1 MSKELWVTKGEGFI
15 EKIDEGKFSNN
26 NFVNMI
32 SEDTSVIGTML
43 KSIYSTTTTITLKD
57 PTKIPPTWKKWSSID
72 IEEEYINKKLKLPA
86 EIPYFDRLWVPK
98 AVQSDR
104 TRDVMSK
111 AGFII
116 SPRGIKDKGEKSNV
130 NDAIISIIYS
140 LYYVIEK
147 STISSMKNKKIYNL
161 SVDKKASIEEIYSI
175 VKNRGNTVNAMLGN
189 LYVEPSV
196 STVKYIFILKSIYG
210 SYLANSV
217 VNDFYYRSCRKQVEE
232 IEKLYNHLKNLEV
245 I

>member
-57 PTKIPPTWKKWSSID
+57 PTKIPPTWKKWSSI
-72 IEEEYINKKLKLPA
+72 EEEYINKKLKLPA

-111 AGFII
+111 AGFIV